1 MDHGDHGGH
10 GGHDMG
16 PQCSMN
22 MLWNTQIIDTCIVF
36 PSWHIGSNGQFVV
49 SFFAIVALGIFYEYL
64 RAFSTAFDRRL
75 AASLTKGKSRSH
87 SPASERA
94 SPARATEYEEAGL
107 LSGRVRVNKV
117 GYVTIPCFPP
127 LYRVIRALL
136 YGTTV
141 FLSFFLMLVF
151 MTYNA
156 YLILATVAG
165 AAIGHYIFG
174 SHIDIEGG
182 ASKGMACH

>member
-1 MDHGDHGGH
+1 
-10 GGHDMG
+10 MG

-75 AASLTKGKSRSH
+75 AASLTKGKTRGH
-87 SPASERA
+87 SPASGRG
-94 SPARATEYEEAGL
+94 SPARGADYEEAGL
-107 LSGRVRVNKV
+107 LSGRIRVNRTGAQV
-117 GYVTIPCFPP
+117 PP
-127 LYRVIRALL
+127 LYRLIRALL
-136 YGTTV
+136 YGATV

-174 SHIDIEGG
+174 SHIGIEGSSG
-182 ASKGMACH
+182 KGMACH